1 MSVESIFVSDVGLA
15 WDQRAPLLLRQRAEG
30 EVAPPRLAHLTAHE
44 YVANKYVP
52 EAMFRDYMTFS
63 VVRDPFARVVSLYR
77 YMGFHRMMSFD
88 RFVASYLPKVL
99 GDRDHSGRWFVRP
112 QADFITSPSG
122 EVIVDHLVR
131 LEDIDAQLPAVL
143 SLVGLDVDAVPHVN
157 KQDRLRR
164 RRMARLR
171 FAYVL
176 RERSLPALPG
186 ERHPVWTD
194 RLRASV
200 ADSYGDD
207 FRILG
212 YAAQ

>member
-1 MSVESIFVSDVGLA
+1 
-15 WDQRAPLLLRQRAEG
+15 
-30 EVAPPRLAHLTAHE
+30 
-44 YVANKYVP
+44 
-52 EAMFRDYMTFS
+52 
-63 VVRDPFARVVSLYR
+63 
-77 YMGFHRMMSFD
+77 
-88 RFVASYLPKVL
+88 
-99 GDRDHSGRWFVRP
+99 VRP

-143 SLVGLDVDAVPHVN
+143 SLVGLHVDAVPHVN
-157 KQDRLRR
+157 KQDRPRR

-171 FAYVL
+171 FAYAL

-186 ERHPVWTD
+186 ERHAVWTD
-194 RLRASV
+194 KLRASV

-212 YAAQ
+212 YAVQ